1 MDRRT
6 FIATL
11 SGSILTTLWAAE
23 GQQLG
28 KAYRIGVLGV
38 GEPELLRESLRDA
51 GYVEGQNLTI
61 EWRNPEGKPERF
73 VDLAAEL
80 VRLKVDVLVAP
91 NPAATIAA
99 KKATASV
106 PIIMLHTPDPVQL
119 GLVASLGR
127 PGGNITGTTSLSA
140 DLSAKQLELLKEA
153 LPHAT
158 RVAVLWNPVN
168 PWHPIA
174 LKATENAAR
183 ALMTQLQ
190 SVSVRAPEQLEASFG
205 AILKERAD
213 AVLVLSDPMSYY
225 HRARIAEL
233 AAKRRLPTM
242 HGVRGYV
249 DAGGLMSYW
258 ANQADLYRR
267 FASYVDR
274 ILKGAKPGDLPIEQ
288 PTKFE
293 LIINLKTAKV
303 LGLTIPQSLL
313 VRADQVIE

>member
-1 MDRRT
+1 MDRRG

-11 SGSILTTLWAAE
+11 SGSIVTTLLVAE
-23 GQQLG
+23 AQQAG

-38 GEPELLRESLRDA
+38 GEPQLLRESLRDA
-51 GYVEGQNLTI
+51 GYVEGQNLII
-61 EWRNPEGKPERF
+61 EWRNPEGKSERF

-91 NPAATIAA
+91 NPAATLAA
-99 KKATASV
+99 KKATASI
-106 PIIMLHTPDPVQL
+106 PIVMLHTPDPVQL

-153 LPHAT
+153 IPHAT

-174 LKATENAAR
+174 LKAAESAAR
-183 ALMTQLQ
+183 ALATQLH
-190 SVSVRAPEQLEASFG
+190 SVAVRAPEQLEASF
-205 AILKERAD
+205 AAMTKERAH
-213 AVLVLSDPMSYY
+213 ALLNLSDPMSYY
-225 HRARIAEL
+225 HRTRIADL
-233 AAKRRLPTM
+233 AAKHRLPTM

-274 ILKGAKPGDLPIEQ
+274 ILRGAKPGDLPIEQ

-293 LIINLKTAKV
+293 LVINLKTAKA

-313 VRADQVIE
+313 ARADEIIR